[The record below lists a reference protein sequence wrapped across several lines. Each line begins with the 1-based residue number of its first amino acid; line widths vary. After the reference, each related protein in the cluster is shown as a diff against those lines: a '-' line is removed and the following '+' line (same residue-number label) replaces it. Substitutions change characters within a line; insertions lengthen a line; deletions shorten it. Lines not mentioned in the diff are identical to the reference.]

1 MTTTLSS
8 LEVLPHQIMT
18 TVLEY
23 LPLGNLYFL
32 ERTSKSLRAAVE
44 FNSYLKYQTYNGN
57 RRINPLQLC
66 GAYAVHHA
74 WNYITY
80 WMCDRMCDWMCD
92 RMCDR
97 MCDTLLIR
105 YREYDDFANSL
116 TNCNLLDKPAIYPFI
131 SHLKLEV
138 LHHPE
143 VGEIEVSSGDG
154 GPLTFRDVLGGIHR
168 CLKDVNTP
176 GDHFSLYFRWKEG
189 STFLV
194 GLNVFILGR
203 YR

>member
-1 MTTTLSS
+1 MHGAKSMATTLSS
-8 LEVLPHQIMT
+8 LEALPHQIMT

-23 LPLGNLYFL
+23 LPLGSVYLL

-44 FNSYLKYQTYNGN
+44 INSYLKYQTYDGK

-80 WMCDRMCDWMCD
+80 WMCDGICNA
-92 RMCDR
+92 
-97 MCDTLLIR
+97 TLIR
-105 YREYDDFANSL
+105 YRESDAFANIFK
-116 TNCNLLDKPAIYPFI
+116 NCNLLDKPAIYPFI
-131 SHLKLEV
+131 NHLKLEV
-138 LHHPE
+138 LQHPE
-143 VGEIEVSSGDG
+143 VGEIDVSSGDG
-154 GPLTFRDVLGGIHR
+154 GPLTFRDVLEGIDR

-176 GDHFSLYFRWKEG
+176 GEYFRMYFGWKEG
-189 STFLV
+189 STFL
-194 GLNVFILGR
+194 LDMFILGR